1 MIAYQVND
9 SLLAGNQSDKFSSGY
24 SVNILAQQSAKILA
38 DVLAKIYTNQSG
50 EYFLGQSAKHF
61 ANLKRGEFTP
71 LAKGD
76 FSHLVIGNA
85 SKGDIEFYPFIKKG
99 STLNVSLSSNGNQKK
114 EGVGIL
120 YLFVQRRLIVNYSL
134 DCLALRCLRLISALA
149 AMIKKPAV
157 LSPSTFNVSI
167 SSKSSKG
174 SLTDTCSDLLF
185 FLPVAITGSPSYR
198 WCSVYTKLFHERI
211 LTWCSPLNI
220 LVVFTYGLICYRNS
234 NAPKCGNTIEA
245 FNHNVNWS
253 NTMAMYKSTQT
264 RPKFLWRFFSCQQFK
279 YFIVIASSEQEARSM
294 LPDSPCLFSA
304 RFAEGESV

>member
-1 MIAYQVND
+1 MMSITTNAYQVSN
-9 SLLAGNQSDKFSSGY
+9 SLLVGHHLSKY
-24 SVNILAQQSAKILA
+24 
-38 DVLAKIYTNQSG
+38 
-50 EYFLGQSAKHF
+50 F
-61 ANLKRGEFTP
+61 ANLKRGEFTSY
-71 LAKGD
+71 AKGE
-76 FSHLVIGNA
+76 FFYFVIGSA
-85 SKGDIEFYPFIKKG
+85 KKGDIEFCQFTKKG
-99 STLNVSLSSNGNQKK
+99 STLNASLSSNGNQKK
-114 EGVGIL
+114 DGVGIF
-120 YLFVQRRLIVNYSL
+120 YLFVQRRLIVSYSF

-149 AMIKKPAV
+149 AEIKKPAV

-167 SSKSSKG
+167 NSKSSKG

-185 FLPVAITGSPSYR
+185 FLPVAITESPLYR

-220 LVVFTYGLICYRNS
+220 LVVFTYGFICYRNS
-234 NAPKCGNTIEA
+234 NASKCGNTIEA
-245 FNHNVNWS
+245 FNHNVIRG